1 MSSNDETDAATP
13 QQIDLAEFE
22 DLQHSW
28 RTRSGIYD
36 ELFSHWISD
45 RKEEIMAELKR
56 CYERQDMA
64 NEAMLNA
71 REVLMKHHEWMSM
84 SDATSEEDDQEILDV
99 VKALREASE

>member
-1 MSSNDETDAATP
+1 MSNKR
-13 QQIDLAEFE
+13 IDMDEFE

-56 CYERQDMA
+56 CYERID
-64 NEAMLNA
+64 NA
-71 REVLMKHHEWMSM
+71 ES
-84 SDATSEEDDQEILDV
+84 
-99 VKALREASE
+99 ALREIWDHQINNVGGYNITEILQYYKNAYGLNIEPEEQ